1 MMARP
6 TYIRSGYR
14 SKFRQLP
21 SRQRGIALV
30 IVLWVLLLLTIITGS
45 FSLMARMD
53 RLEANALLS
62 GTQARLSAE
71 AALNLAV
78 LALRD
83 PDDETRMLADGR
95 SYTQVING
103 IQIEVSAI
111 DERGKLD
118 INNTDELTLTDLF
131 TGHGLAVDDAERLAA
146 AVMDWRD
153 EDELERI
160 NGAEE
165 DAYSAAGLVV
175 GPANRPFMMT
185 EELLQVIGM
194 SYELFRKLDKGIT
207 VYSRAGEPD
216 PAYAPVEALLAIPDL
231 TYEEALNFVEER
243 NSQMPGEATGTAL
256 PDGTIAMERG
266 RGVTYSIQ
274 ARATM
279 PNGIWEQLEATIKIG
294 GDSNGNPYRIL
305 RWREGFQY

>member
-1 MMARP
+1 MTRA
-6 TYIRSGYR
+6 I
-14 SKFRQLP
+14 SK
-21 SRQRGIALV
+21 SRQGGIALV
-30 IVLWVLLLLTIITGS
+30 LVLWVLLLLTIITGA
-45 FSLMARMD
+45 FALMARMD

-83 PDDETRMLADGR
+83 PDEETRMLADGR
-95 SYTQVING
+95 VYSTDMNG
-103 IQIEVSAI
+103 ITIEVSAI

-118 INNTDELTLTDLF
+118 INATDELTLINLF
-131 TGHGLAVDDAERLAA
+131 SGHGMELGEAEFLAA

-153 EDELERI
+153 EDELERV

-165 DAYSAAGLVV
+165 DAYMAAGLEI

-194 SYELFRKLDKGIT
+194 PYELFRSVDRGVT
-207 VYSRAGEPD
+207 VFSRNRTPD
-216 PAYAPVEALLAIPDL
+216 PAFAPVEALMALPDI
-231 TYEEALNFVEER
+231 THEEAVNFVAER
-243 NSQMPGEATGTAL
+243 NSLMPGESIGTEL
-256 PDGTIAMERG
+256 PNGIVAMEQG

-279 PNGIWEQLEATIKIG
+279 PNGIWEQLEATIRLG
-294 GDSNGNPYRIL
+294 GNRSGSPYRVL

>member
-1 MMARP
+1 M
-6 TYIRSGYR
+6 SGR
-14 SKFRQLP
+14 LRINS
-21 SRQRGIALV
+21 QRGIALV
-30 IVLWVLLLLTIITGS
+30 LVLWVLLLLTIMTAS
-45 FSLMARMD
+45 FALMARMD

-62 GTQARLSAE
+62 GTQARFSAE
-71 AALNLAV
+71 AAIDLAV

-95 SYTQVING
+95 VYETEIDGVYL
-103 IQIEVSAI
+103 EVSAT

-118 INNTDELTLTDLF
+118 INATDELTLATLF
-131 TGHGLAVDDAERLAA
+131 TGHGMELQDAELLAA

-153 EDELERI
+153 EDELERV

-165 DAYSAAGLVV
+165 DAYLDAGLEM

-194 SYELFRKLDKGIT
+194 KYELYRLLEPGIT
-207 VYSRAGEPD
+207 VFSRAAEPD
-216 PAYAPVEALLAIPDL
+216 PAFAPVEALMALPDI
-231 TYEEALNFVEER
+231 TFEEAVNFVQQR
-243 NSQMPGEATGTAL
+243 NSQVPGESVGTEL
-256 PDGTIAMERG
+256 PNGVLVMEQG
-266 RGVTYSIQ
+266 RGVTYSIE

-279 PNGIWEQLEATIKIG
+279 PNGVWEQLQATIRLG
-294 GDSNGNPYRIL
+294 GTRKGKPYRVL

>member
-1 MMARP
+1 MKNPRLNP
-6 TYIRSGYR
+6 
-14 SKFRQLP
+14 
-21 SRQRGIALV
+21 QRGIALV
-30 IVLWVLLLLTIITGS
+30 LVLWVLLLLTIITGS
-45 FSLMARMD
+45 FALMARMD
-53 RLEANALLS
+53 TLEANSLLS

-71 AALNLAV
+71 AAINLAV

-95 SYTQVING
+95 VYSQMLDG
-103 IQIEVSAI
+103 IVVEVKAI

-118 INNTDELTLTDLF
+118 INATDELTLVNLF
-131 TGHGLAVDDAERLAA
+131 TGHGMELTDAEFLAA

-153 EDELERI
+153 EDELERV

-165 DAYSAAGLVV
+165 DAYAAAGLQV

-194 SYELFRKLDKGIT
+194 PFELFRRLEPGIT
-207 VYSRAGEPD
+207 VFSRTGSPD
-216 PAYAPVEALLAIPDL
+216 PAFAPVEALMALPDI
-231 TYEEALNFVEER
+231 TYEEAVNFVKER
-243 NSQMPGEATGTAL
+243 NSQLPGESLGAEL
-256 PDGTIAMERG
+256 PNGIVAMEQG
-266 RGVTYSIQ
+266 RGVTYSIE

-279 PNGIWEQLEATIKIG
+279 PNGVWEKLEATIRLG
-294 GDSNGNPYRIL
+294 GNRNGNPYRVL

>member
-1 MMARP
+1 MMGARR
-6 TYIRSGYR
+6 IS
-14 SKFRQLP
+14 S
-21 SRQRGIALV
+21 QRGIALV
-30 IVLWVLLLLTIITGS
+30 LVLWVLLLLTIITGS
-45 FSLMARMD
+45 FALMARMD

-71 AALNLAV
+71 AAINLAV

-83 PDDETRMLADGR
+83 PEDESRMRADGR
-95 SYTQVING
+95 VYQQVLDG
-103 IQIEVSAI
+103 VLVEVSAI

-118 INNTDELTLTDLF
+118 INATDELTLVNLF
-131 TGHGLAVDDAERLAA
+131 SGHGMELGEAEFLAA

-153 EDELERI
+153 EDELERV

-165 DAYSAAGLVV
+165 DAYFAAGLTI
-175 GPANRPFMMT
+175 GPANRPFMMA

-194 SYELFRKLDKGIT
+194 PYELFRKLEPGIT
-207 VYSRAGEPD
+207 VFSRAGEPD
-216 PAYAPVEALLAIPDL
+216 PAFAPVEALMALPDI
-231 TYEEALNFVEER
+231 TREEALSFVDER
-243 NSQMPGEATGTAL
+243 NSHQPGDNIGTEL
-256 PDGTIAMERG
+256 PNGLVVMEQG

-279 PNGIWEQLEATIKIG
+279 PNGVWEQLQATIRIG
-294 GDSNGNPYRIL
+294 GNRSGSPYRVL

>member
-1 MMARP
+1 MTPVRLK
-6 TYIRSGYR
+6 IRQS
-14 SKFRQLP
+14 
-21 SRQRGIALV
+21 GIALV
-30 IVLWVLLLLTIITGS
+30 LVLWVLLLLTIITGA
-45 FSLMARMD
+45 FALMARMD

-95 SYTQVING
+95 VYSQEING
-103 IQIEVSAI
+103 IIIEVSAI

-118 INNTDELTLTDLF
+118 INATDELTLVNLF
-131 TGHGLAVDDAERLAA
+131 SGHGMDLDQAELLAA

-153 EDELERI
+153 EDELERV

-165 DAYSAAGLVV
+165 DAYMAAGLAV

-185 EELLQVIGM
+185 EELLQVVGM
-194 SYELFRKLDKGIT
+194 PYELFRSLDRGIT
-207 VYSRAGEPD
+207 VFSRTGKPD
-216 PAYAPVEALLAIPDL
+216 PAFAPVEALMAFPDI
-231 TYEEALNFVEER
+231 TREEAMNFVTER
-243 NSQMPGEATGTAL
+243 NSLMPGESIGAEL
-256 PDGTIAMERG
+256 PNGIVAMEQG
-266 RGVTYSIQ
+266 RGVTYSIR

-279 PNGIWEQLEATIKIG
+279 PNGIWEQLEATIRLG
-294 GDSNGNPYRIL
+294 GNRSGSPYRVL